1 MLDDEYEMDMLGFD
15 NEEDY
20 YEYREE
26 RKAELNE

>member
-1 MLDDEYEMDMLGFD
+1 MDMLGFD

-26 RKAELNE
+26 RKAELNEWY